1 MKLAALAESLLRDR
15 AERKARKPVRA
26 AQSERDD
33 FDPFEF
39 TRWRIVRDKG
49 EPPFGPG
56 YLPRTSMRPG
66 SVGWFIECRSC
77 GDEFESKGWAFCPT
91 CMEMPADERRACRKA
106 LERSETVGAT
116 GHASAR
122 SAEPAPLPQRVGTEI
137 IEEFPPLF
145 GPSDFPT
152 ILIGSGQRG
161 RLLSPD
167 LVASILKLEGEWL
180 MGERQRKKAQA
191 EQEVA

>member
-1 MKLAALAESLLRDR
+1 VKLAALAESLLRDR

-26 AQSERDD
+26 SQSERDD

-49 EPPFGPG
+49 EPPFGHG
-56 YLPRTSMRPG
+56 YLPRTSMRRG

-77 GDEFESKGWAFCPT
+77 GDEFEPRGWAFCPA
-91 CMEMPADERRACRKA
+91 CMEMPADERRARRRA
-106 LERSETVGAT
+106 YERSETVGAT

-122 SAEPAPLPQRVGTEI
+122 SAEPAPLSQSIGAEI

-145 GPSDFPT
+145 GPSDFPA

>member
-1 MKLAALAESLLRDR
+1 MKLAALAESRLRDR

-26 AQSERDD
+26 SQSERDD

-39 TRWRIVRDKG
+39 TGWRKR
-49 EPPFGPG
+49 
-56 YLPRTSMRPG
+56 RG

-77 GDEFESKGWAFCPT
+77 GDEFESRGWAFCPA
-91 CMEMPADERRACRKA
+91 CMELPADERRARRRA
-106 LERSETVGAT
+106 FERSETVGAT

-122 SAEPAPLPQRVGTEI
+122 SAELAPLSQSINAEI

-145 GPSDFPT
+145 GPSDFRT

-191 EQEVA
+191 EQERLRIGRKSYNHASGVAS

>member
-1 MKLAALAESLLRDR
+1 MMAVANEI
-15 AERKARKPVRA
+15 ERSDAVVITGDCLPI
-26 AQSERDD
+26 DD
-33 FDPFEF
+33 
-39 TRWRIVRDKG
+39 V
-49 EPPFGPG
+49 
-56 YLPRTSMRPG
+56 
-66 SVGWFIECRSC
+66 
-77 GDEFESKGWAFCPT
+77 T

-116 GHASAR
+116 GHASER

-152 ILIGSGQRG
+152 ILIGSGRRG

-180 MGERQRKKAQA
+180 MGGRKRAQT